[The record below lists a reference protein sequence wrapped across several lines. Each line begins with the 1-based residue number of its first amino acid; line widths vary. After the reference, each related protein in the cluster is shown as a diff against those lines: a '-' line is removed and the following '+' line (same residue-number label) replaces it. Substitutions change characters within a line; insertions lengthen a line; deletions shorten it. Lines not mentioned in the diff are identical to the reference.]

1 MPISRLSVTSCVGL
15 EPRPLPSTGVTR
27 GQRYYGPLRHPRRP
41 GLSLAGVRLRVT
53 RPHRL
58 GFPVLRW
65 ISMYRHAVVITPV
78 ARWVLIARGT
88 AYSTRFPFI
97 PSDGGLPHPSARSAS
112 TLVVSRPAQR
122 SLALRPVGLLRR
134 QSDTSFSKAP
144 SVRYLHPR
152 SDSYRME
159 RSSCRVGIAPTEDQH
174 LFTAHTRS
182 DLTLPLEEEAR
193 WGTAFE
199 ITPASPGS
207 DRTYESQEQDDH

>member
-1 MPISRLSVTSCVGL
+1 MWPGSPDWPSSQRTHL
-15 EPRPLPSTGVTR
+15 LPMSAAHVLNNCNDKLATAKLGPNSIATGVTR

-88 AYSTRFPFI
+88 AYSNRYPFL

-122 SLALRPVGLLRR
+122 SLALRPVGSLHR
-134 QSDTSFSKAP
+134 QSDTSVSKAP
-144 SVRYLHPR
+144 TVS
-152 SDSYRME
+152 
-159 RSSCRVGIAPTEDQH
+159 
-174 LFTAHTRS
+174 
-182 DLTLPLEEEAR
+182 LPPPSLR
-193 WGTAFE
+193 
-199 ITPASPGS
+199 
-207 DRTYESQEQDDH
+207 